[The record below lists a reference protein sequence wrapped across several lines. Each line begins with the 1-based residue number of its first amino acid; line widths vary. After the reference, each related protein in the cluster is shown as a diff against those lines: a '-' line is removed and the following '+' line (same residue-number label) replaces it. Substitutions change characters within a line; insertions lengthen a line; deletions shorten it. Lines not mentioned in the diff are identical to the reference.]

1 MARPKKSEALDLTE
15 RINLTVGA
23 IDRLSCP
30 NGKAQAF
37 LRDSEVPAL
46 RVRVTAAG
54 AKSFV
59 FEKKL
64 NRQTIRRTI
73 GAVSDWTIEA
83 ARKEAQALAVTL
95 DKGDDPR
102 ELDRTKEEAKAQAKA
117 EKERAAKFTFGA
129 LMADYA
135 NELERQGKTSHTKVR
150 GIFKLHLTDGAPAL
164 ANTAAALVT
173 AEQITDLLRALSE
186 AGKERTAGKLRS
198 YTRAAFEMARTSKL
212 SSLVPVHFKN
222 YGVQHNPAADTVPI
236 ELVADKN
243 PLMPVHLR
251 QYWQAIEPLQ
261 GVQGAVLRLH
271 LLTGGQRIEQ
281 LRQLVRANVGEW
293 GITILD
299 AKGRP
304 SRKTGRIVKKHT
316 IPLIPAAREA
326 LHTLLALNAGDF
338 PLSVDGGAS
347 PVSAKAIADWAKD
360 AAAGVHWVPTDKPVG
375 QFQAKRIRSGVETAL
390 ASLRVSQEIRG
401 HLLSHGVTGVQAASY
416 DGHDYAPQKLEAL
429 ETLHRYLTETSAS
442 VVHINAKAA

>member
-1 MARPKKSEALDLTE
+1 MGRPKKNEAPDLTE
-15 RINLTVGA
+15 RVNLTVGV
-23 IDRLSCP
+23 IDRLTCRTDI
-30 NGKAQAF
+30 KCQAF

-46 RVRVTAAG
+46 RVRVTNTG

-83 ARKEAQALAVTL
+83 ARKQAQALAVTL

-102 ELDRTKEEAKAQAKA
+102 ELDRAKEEAKAQAKA

-135 NELERQGKTSHTKVR
+135 NELERQGKTSHAKVR
-150 GIFKLHLTDGAPAL
+150 GMVKLHLLDGAPRL

-173 AEQITDLLRALSE
+173 AEQIADLLRGLRE

-198 YTRAAFEMARTSKL
+198 YCRAAFEMARTSKL
-212 SSLVPVHFKN
+212 SLLVPVHFKS
-222 YGVQHNPAADTVPI
+222 YGVQHNPAAETVAI
-236 ELVADKN
+236 KLVPDKN

-251 QYWQAIEPLQ
+251 QYWQAIEKLD
-261 GVQGAVLRLH
+261 GLRGAVLRLH

-281 LRQLVRANVGEW
+281 LRQLVRANVGERA
-293 GITILD
+293 ITLLD
-299 AKGRP
+299 AKGR
-304 SRKTGRIVKKHT
+304 SGRGARPHT
-316 IPLIPAAREA
+316 IPLLPAAREA
-326 LHTLLALNAGDF
+326 LNTLLALNPGEF

-360 AAAGVHWVPTDKPVG
+360 AAAGVEWMATDKPIG

-429 ETLHRYLTETSAS
+429 ETLHRFLTETSAS
-442 VVHINAKAA
+442 VVHIASRVAA

>member
-23 IDRLSCP
+23 IDRLTCP

-129 LMADYA
+129 LMTDYA
-135 NELERQGKTSHTKVR
+135 NELERQGKTSHAKVR
-150 GIFKLHLTDGAPAL
+150 GMVKLHLMEGAPRL

-173 AEQITDLLRALSE
+173 AEQLADLLRGLRE

-198 YTRAAFEMARTSKL
+198 YCRAAFEMARTSKL
-212 SSLVPVHFKN
+212 SLLVPVHFKS
-222 YGVQHNPAADTVPI
+222 YGVQHNPAAETVAI
-236 ELVADKN
+236 KLVPDKN

-261 GVQGAVLRLH
+261 GVRGAVLRLH

-281 LRQLVRANVGEW
+281 LRQLVRTNVGE
-293 GITILD
+293 GAITLLD
-299 AKGRP
+299 AKGR
-304 SRKTGRIVKKHT
+304 TGRGARPHT
-316 IPLIPAAREA
+316 IPLLPAAREA

-360 AAAGVHWVPTDKPVG
+360 AAAGVDWVLADKPVG

-390 ASLRVSQEIRG
+390 ASLRVSQETRG
-401 HLLSHGVTGVQAASY
+401 HLLSHGVTGVQATNY

-429 ETLHRYLTETSAS
+429 ETLHRFLTETSAS
-442 VVHINAKAA
+442 VVHIASRVAG

>member
-1 MARPKKSEALDLTE
+1 MARPKKNEALDLTE
-15 RINLTVGA
+15 RVNLTVGA
-23 IDRLSCP
+23 IDRLSCRTDI
-30 NGKAQAF
+30 KCQAF

-46 RVRVTAAG
+46 RVRVTNTG

-73 GAVSDWTIEA
+73 GSTTDWTIEA
-83 ARKEAQALAVTL
+83 ARKAAQALAVTL

-102 ELDRTKEEAKAQAKA
+102 ALDRAEAQAKAEAKA

-129 LMADYA
+129 LMTDYV
-135 NELERQGKTSHTKVR
+135 NELERQGKISHAKVR
-150 GIFKLHLTDGAPAL
+150 GLVRLHLIDGAPKL
-164 ANTAAALVT
+164 ANTTAALVT
-173 AEQITDLLRALSE
+173 AEQVADLLRGLRE

-198 YTRAAFEMARTSKL
+198 YCRAAFEMARTSKL
-212 SSLVPVHFKN
+212 SLLVPVHFKG
-222 YGVQHNPAADTVPI
+222 YGVQHNPAAETVAI
-236 ELVADKN
+236 KLVPDKN

-251 QYWQAIEPLQ
+251 QYWQAIEKLE
-261 GVQGAVLRLH
+261 GVRGAVLRLH

-281 LRQLVRANVGEW
+281 LRQLVRSNVGE
-293 GITILD
+293 GAVTLLD
-299 AKGRP
+299 SKGR
-304 SRKTGRIVKKHT
+304 TGRGARLHT
-316 IPLIPAAREA
+316 IPLLPAAREA
-326 LHTLLALNAGDF
+326 LDALLALNPGEF
-338 PLSVDGGAS
+338 PLSVDGGET
-347 PVSAKAIADWAKD
+347 PVSAKSVAGWSKD
-360 AAAGVHWVPTDKPVG
+360 AAAGVDWLPTDKPMG
-375 QFQAKRIRSGVETAL
+375 QFQAKRVRSGVETAL
-390 ASLRVSQEIRG
+390 ASLRVSQETRG